1 MYSGSDT
8 CGILSLWVIFE
19 VLIAVSVKRAVILV
33 ETQCRLIETYH
44 PLFFYQE
51 VRGGRFLNRYGENR
65 ASCFL
70 QNICK
75 FLTQF
80 ISWNL
85 NFMKHRGTA
94 TCSAACTLFTC
105 NGWMEQF
112 CPIKCTSFSLK
123 WETFCSGN
131 LKLMVLSCNR
141 NLAFQR
147 PHAKTEVHQ
156 AVLEHWEWLT
166 ALVIGRQL

>member
-1 MYSGSDT
+1 MYWGRDT

-19 VLIAVSVKRAVILV
+19 VHISVSVNRAVFLIL
-33 ETQCRLIETYH
+33 TKYRLIEMYH

-51 VRGGRFLNRYGENR
+51 VRGGMFLNRYGEKR
-65 ASCFL
+65 ASSFL

-75 FLTQF
+75 FLPHF
-80 ISWNL
+80 ISRKVNL
-85 NFMKHRGTA
+85 MKHRGTA

-147 PHAKTEVHQ
+147 PHTKTEVHQ